1 MKSSARTTPVKV
13 RATIATILIVL
24 MIIGIVIFLL
34 GYRQI
39 RIYSADTQQTAA
51 DAQESNTKVQRLI
64 ATKKQLEKDA
74 AIVARAS
81 QLVSVSQSYLY
92 QDQIIRDINSYAYA
106 AGVVIDSI
114 TFNDAPTATG
124 VVTPGTTIAP
134 VGIKTTTATVS
145 LKNPVNYMKYLKFIH
160 SLEQSL
166 FRMSV
171 LGVGMAKS
179 TSPDDLKKDPEAIV
193 AEPVNIEVYIK

>member
-1 MKSSARTTPVKV
+1 MKSPTRTTPVKV
-13 RATIATILIVL
+13 RTTIATILIVL
-24 MIIGIVIFLL
+24 MILGIVIFLL
-34 GYRQI
+34 GYQQI

-64 ATKKQLEKDA
+64 ATKKQLEQDA

-92 QDQIIRDINSYAYA
+92 QDQIIRDINSYASA
-106 AGVVIDSI
+106 ASIVLDSI
-114 TFNDAPTATG
+114 TFNDAAAPGATTAGATA
-124 VVTPGTTIAP
+124 PP
-134 VGIKTTTATVS
+134 VGIKITTATVT
-145 LKNPVNYMKYLKFIH
+145 LKNPVNYIKYLRFIH

-179 TSPDDLKKDPEAIV
+179 TSPDDLKKDPEAII
-193 AEPVNIEVYIK
+193 AEPVSIEVYIK